1 MNIQKEET
9 KKRKLSKL
17 KIALLIVIC
26 IFLTLGIVFGV
37 YVSQYYHSQSTF
49 AEYQKNYKVDISEE
63 NSVITLKGENENGI
77 GIIFYPGGKVE
88 YTAYIPLLAQ
98 LAEQG
103 YDCYLPKM
111 PCNLAV
117 FGINKADKIIAAHT
131 DVKKWYIAG
140 HSLGGA
146 MASSYA
152 SKNSDKLAGIIFLGA
167 YPASDLSQTKLA
179 MLSIVGTKDQVVNR
193 DKLESSKSNAPKDA
207 KYQTLEGGNHADYG
221 DYGAQKGDGEATITR
236 EEQIGQTAEWME
248 AFCK

>member
-37 YVSQYYHSQSTF
+37 YVSQYYHSKSTF
-49 AEYQKNYKVDISEE
+49 AEYQKKYKVDISEE
-63 NSVITLKGENENGI
+63 NSVITLKGVNENGI

-117 FGINKADKIIAAHT
+117 FGINKADKIIATHT

-207 KYQTLEGGNHADYG
+207 KYHTLEGGNHADYG
-221 DYGAQKGDGEATITR
+221 DYGVQKGDGEATITR

-248 AFCK
+248 SFCK